1 MRCDATG
8 TWHLPVRDAQFKVTA
23 RFGYHKAQTP
33 YFTILKSNNLL
44 SPATTEGVFH
54 SGVDFKTGR
63 YAPVFG
69 VMAGQ
74 VITVAYNDII
84 GRHVIV
90 QLAAFPTQGEAAPIQ
105 VVYGHL
111 QDIFVAAGQSITCG
125 QVLGL
130 SGSTGKSVV
139 GAHLHFEV
147 RQAGRAV
154 DPLPL
159 LRAAAMAELPN
170 LVARAP

>member
-1 MRCDATG
+1 
-8 TWHLPVRDAQFKVTA
+8 VRDAQFKVTA
-23 RFGYHKAQTP
+23 GFGYHKAQTP
-33 YFTILKSNNLL
+33 YFTILKANNLL
-44 SPATTEGVFH
+44 SPETTEGVFH
-54 SGVDFKTGR
+54 GGVDLKTGR

-84 GRHVIV
+84 GRHIIV
-90 QLAAFPTQGEAAPIQ
+90 QLTAPSTRREAAPIQ

-111 QDIFVAAGQSITCG
+111 QDIFVAAGQDVTCG

-159 LRAAAMAELPN
+159 LRAAAKAEMPE
-170 LVARAP
+170 VAARAP